1 MKIFLIPLL
10 IAIAVNVIADLFI
23 YNQLKGISFAK
34 KALQRIHIALS
45 LTLGAIVVAAAIAPI
60 SLLNIPAKSL
70 AIYVYSAILTA
81 KIAYSLIALA
91 ARALPRGWCRLTV
104 NAVAVAAALG
114 IIASATYATCHTRFD
129 IDVRQVE
136 IEFCNLPAAFN
147 GYRIAQFSD
156 FHLGS
161 LGSDT
166 TFVHHLVQA
175 INSQNPDLICF
186 TGDLVN
192 SASAEAT
199 PFVKCLSAL
208 NAPDGVMS
216 VLGNHDYGDYHRW
229 NNPQEKDADRLNLIQ
244 LETAAGWD
252 VLLNATRT
260 ITRGND
266 SIKVIGVENIGE
278 PPFHTYGNLRE
289 AYPALNDSCF
299 KVLLSHNPSHWK
311 SEVEPASNI
320 NLMLAGHTHAMQII
334 LNIFGKH
341 ISPSSLRYNEWQGLY
356 SNAHGQHLYVNIG
369 AGCIGMPARFGAKP
383 EVTIITLK
391 RKL

>member
-10 IAIAVNVIADLFI
+10 IAIAANAVADLFI

-34 KALQRIHIALS
+34 ILLQRIHIALS
-45 LTLGAIVVAAAIAPI
+45 LTIGAIVVAAAIAPI
-60 SLLNIPAKSL
+60 SLLDIPAKS
-70 AIYVYSAILTA
+70 AVIYGYSAILAA

-91 ARALPRGWCRLTV
+91 ARALPRNWCRITANV
-104 NAVAVAAALG
+104 VAVAAAVG
-114 IIASATYATCHTRFD
+114 VIGSAIYATCRTRFD

-136 IEFCNLPAAFN
+136 IEFSNLPAQFD

-156 FHLGS
+156 FHLGT

-166 TFVHHLVQA
+166 TFVHQLVQT
-175 INSQNPDLICF
+175 INNQSPDLICF

-192 SASAEAT
+192 SASTEAM
-199 PFVKCLSAL
+199 PFVKCLARL
-208 NAPDGVMS
+208 NAPDGVLS

-229 NNPQEKDADRLNLIQ
+229 NNPQEKAADRLNLIQ
-244 LETAAGWD
+244 HEKAAGWD
-252 VLLNATRT
+252 VLLNTTRT
-260 ITRGND
+260 ISRGND

-278 PPFHTYGNLRE
+278 PPFHTYGNLRD

-320 NLMLAGHTHAMQII
+320 SLMLAGHTHAMQIM
-334 LNIFGKH
+334 LNIFGRR

-356 SNAHGQHLYVNIG
+356 SNTHGQHLYVNIG